1 MEKDLKELLSL
12 WKNKAE
18 NDLKV
23 VKKELASIDPVTDIV
38 CFHCQ
43 QAVEKYLKA
52 LLIHLDIEFKY
63 KHSLIY
69 LLNLLSEQIEIPELM
84 FENALKL
91 ENFAVE
97 FRYPNEIIEPTENE
111 IEDFFKIV
119 INIRNFVADELN
131 KQNNE
136 SIDKLLNDK

>member
-1 MEKDLKELLSL
+1 MNISNNIQSWITKGDHDLGTAQIVFSQIKEYKD
-12 WKNKAE
+12 
-18 NDLKV
+18 
-23 VKKELASIDPVTDIV
+23 TV